1 MEVLQFSGGLDSLA
15 CLELLK
21 DKPGLIVLTASTDGA
36 YPERDEYLK
45 MVASYYPGLIFK
57 ECYADR
63 HLERF
68 GQPVDVVPIKFT
80 TIGHIVQLS
89 PVKYQPHFEC
99 CNRSLWLPM
108 MQATA
113 ALGATVVYKGQRSED
128 SFKAPIQ
135 DGHFEDGI
143 LYRMPIQDW
152 SRERVRDFVKARCP
166 ELIPPYYEKEKT
178 SRDCWDCTAYL
189 HENLDRIRNLP
200 RDRYLHVADIL
211 DEWRRDIN
219 DETRW

>member
-21 DKPGLIVLTASTDGA
+21 DRPGLVVLTASTDGA
-36 YPERDEYLK
+36 YPEREQYLK
-45 MVASYYPGLIFK
+45 KVEFYYPHLTFK

-63 HLERF
+63 HLEIY

-89 PVKYQPHFEC
+89 PIKYQPHFEC
-99 CNRSLWLPM
+99 CNRGLWIPM
-108 MQATA
+108 MHATK
-113 ALGATVVYKGQRSED
+113 ALGATVVYRGQRGED
-128 SFKAPIQ
+128 SFKAPIR
-135 DGHFEDGI
+135 DGHMEDGVE
-143 LYRMPIQDW
+143 YRLPIEDW
-152 SRERVRDFVKARCP
+152 SREKVLQFVNERVP
-166 ELIPPYYEKEKT
+166 ELIPAYYDKEQT

-189 HENLDRIRNLP
+189 HENIDRIHNLP
-200 RDRYLHVADIL
+200 PEQRKHVTDIL
-211 DEWRRDIN
+211 DEWRQDIN